1 MTPFVTCTR
10 ADIQDPVAVLK
21 QIISDPT
28 TVVTRGS
35 TFENRGNLSPNFIA
49 AVKRK
54 YEGTRLGRQEL
65 NAELLEDV
73 EGALWRRSLIDALR
87 VQEADLAPLKRIVVA
102 IDPNASSAEDSNEC
116 GIICAGL
123 GDDDHGYVL
132 DDVSDVM
139 APNEWAREAISLL
152 HARHGDRIV
161 AERNNGG
168 NMVEATLRM
177 VDPRVPSRS
186 VWASHGKFV
195 RAEPVSA
202 LYEQGRVHHVG
213 PFARLEDQMCA
224 FTVDFDRNEMGYS
237 PDRVD
242 ALVWALTELM
252 IDGTQERRLLLA

>member
-177 VDPRVPSRS
+177 VDPGCRT
-186 VWASHGKFV
+186 
-195 RAEPVSA
+195 
-202 LYEQGRVHHVG
+202 G
-213 PFARLEDQMCA
+213 PFGPHMVSSFVPNQSAPSMSRAGCITSGHLPALKTRCARSRWISIG
-224 FTVDFDRNEMGYS
+224 TR
-237 PDRVD
+237 
-242 ALVWALTELM
+242 WAIRPT
-252 IDGTQERRLLLA
+252 G